1 MTHRRSDARSD
12 GVELELAALRGR
24 VAMVEPNWWRH
35 GQRATSSPLSSS
47 GSGWTTSGCGP
58 ASMSWPPRSSSCDGR
73 PSGRLPVL
81 QGHHGGPPPTGG
93 PQGGRGLRPPRTPP
107 GPRPRPGQPG
117 HRRWAAW
124 GLPALWRRA
133 HRRAGGLPVS
143 RRPPPAAGDRDLPL
157 RHPDWPLPAVPATC
171 QPRHPEQTSQALVR
185 PASRSARVRSRWRRG
200 RPRGS
205 RLPAGKVARLLGQ
218 LGIKITP
225 GGVTQALARAARHL
239 QPTYAALVGGVQASR
254 SSPRTRP
261 AGASAAGAPGCG
273 HSPGT
278 A

>member
-81 QGHHGGPPPTGG
+81 QGHHGGPPPTAG
-93 PQGGRGLRPPRTPP
+93 PQGGHGLRPPRTPP

-117 HRRWAAW
+117 HRRWAARGLSGALSVEW
-124 GLPALWRRA
+124 VACQYQEDLPPLPATEICRYDIQIGRCQRCRRRVSPA
-133 HRRAGGLPVS
+133 TPGRPRKRWCGRRPGRPACGRAGGVGVQGA
-143 RRPPPAAGDRDLPL
+143 PACR
-157 RHPDWPLPAVPATC
+157 
-171 QPRHPEQTSQALVR
+171 
-185 PASRSARVRSRWRRG
+185 
-200 RPRGS
+200 
-205 RLPAGKVARLLGQ
+205 
-218 LGIKITP
+218 
-225 GGVTQALARAARHL
+225 LAR
-239 QPTYAALVGGVQASR
+239 S
-254 SSPRTRP
+254 
-261 AGASAAGAPGCG
+261 PGCSASSASK
-273 HSPGT
+273 SPQVG
-278 A
+278 